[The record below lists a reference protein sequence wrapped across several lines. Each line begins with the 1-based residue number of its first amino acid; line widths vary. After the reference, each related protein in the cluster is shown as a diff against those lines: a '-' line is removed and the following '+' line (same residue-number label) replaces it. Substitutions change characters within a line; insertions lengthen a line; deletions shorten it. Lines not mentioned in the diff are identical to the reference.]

1 MKVFL
6 LLIGLLQMTIGCSD
20 GGVCSSQPQNSAPCN
35 VDHQTCM
42 GAGGLPILQ
51 RRPRP
56 LGA

>member
-1 MKVFL
+1 MKVLL
-6 LLIGLLQMTIGCSD
+6 LLIGLFQMFRRWGVLVAASELRALQCRSPD
-20 GGVCSSQPQNSAPCN
+20 L
-35 VDHQTCM
+35 H